1 MTERSSSQGQPDDWS
16 NSAYGAAET
25 RAFQAPDSGASAS
38 GGYGSGATTPAGYG
52 SGSGTP
58 GGYGS
63 GTPGGY
69 GSGTPGGYG
78 SGTPSGYGSAAGTPG
93 GYGSGSGT
101 PGGYGSGSGTPSG
114 YGSAAG
120 TPGGYGSGVGGSAA
134 GAPQHSAPE
143 RSAAESKGFLAA
155 LFDFSFN
162 SFITTTVIRVIY
174 ILVTII
180 IFLEAL
186 AFTFVAFRASALFG
200 LLTLIIGDPLFI
212 IIAMAMWRLILE
224 FFVIIFR
231 IHDDIKAIRERG
243 DLR

>member
-1 MTERSSSQGQPDDWS
+1 VENGSCRNGLTNSLGDAMTERPSSQGQPDDWS

-25 RAFQAPDSGASAS
+25 RAFQVPDPGASAQ
-38 GGYGSGATTPAGYG
+38 GGYGSGASTPGGYG
-52 SGSGTP
+52 SAATTP

-63 GTPGGY
+63 GASTPGGY
-69 GSGTPGGYG
+69 GSGASTPGGYG
-78 SGTPSGYGSAAGTPG
+78 SGAS
-93 GYGSGSGT
+93 
-101 PGGYGSGSGTPSG
+101 TPSG

-120 TPGGYGSGVGGSAA
+120 TPGGYGSGVGGPAV
-134 GAPQHSAPE
+134 GTPQHSAPG

-186 AFTFVAFRASALFG
+186 AFTFVAFRANALFG
-200 LLTLIIGDPLFI
+200 ILTLVIGDPLFI

-224 FFVIIFR
+224 FFVVIFR
-231 IHDDIKAIRERG
+231 IHDDIRVIRERG

>member
-1 MTERSSSQGQPDDWS
+1 MTERSSSQGQPDDWG
-16 NSAYGAAET
+16 NSAYGAGET
-25 RAFQAPDSGASAS
+25 RAFPTPDSGASSS

-63 GTPGGY
+63 GAGSSGGY
-69 GSGTPGGYG
+69 GSGAG
-78 SGTPSGYGSAAGTPG
+78 SSG

-101 PGGYGSGSGTPSG
+101 PGGYGTGSGTPGSYGSAAGTPSG
-114 YGSAAG
+114 YGSAG
-120 TPGGYGSGVGGSAA
+120 TPGGYGSGVGGTPV
-134 GAPQHSAPE
+134 GAPQPSAPA
-143 RSAAESKGFLAA
+143 RPSAAESKGFLAA

-186 AFTFVAFRASALFG
+186 SFTFLAFRANALFG
-200 LLTLIIGDPLFI
+200 ILTLIIGDPLFI

-224 FFVIIFR
+224 FFVVIFR
-231 IHDDIKAIRERG
+231 IHDDIRTIRERG